1 MTCPQPSMTVRIDL
15 TALLRRVAHGVHHMR
30 PTDLAIRAVLLV
42 GCLAVTVWMIHSGEL
57 VWPLV
62 VGAAGIFEFQAVI
75 GADPAHQVAGAVHAF
90 AGVPVGVG
98 DEAHGSEIGAA
109 VVAAR

>member
-1 MTCPQPSMTVRIDL
+1 MTCPQPSMTVRIRLSDL
-15 TALLRRVAHGVHHMR
+15 VRRTVHGVHHMR

-62 VGAAGIFEFQAVI
+62 VGAAGALSLATDAVELY
-75 GADPAHQVAGAVHAF
+75 AVGAVCDRLA
-90 AGVPVGVG
+90 
-98 DEAHGSEIGAA
+98 EEEE
-109 VVAAR
+109 

>member
-30 PTDLAIRAVLLV
+30 PTDLVIRAVLLV
-42 GCLAVTVWMIHSGEL
+42 GCLAVTVWMIHRGEL

-62 VGAAGIFEFQAVI
+62 VGAAGALSLATDAVELY
-75 GADPAHQVAGAVHAF
+75 A
-90 AGVPVGVG
+90 
-98 DEAHGSEIGAA
+98 
-109 VVAAR
+109 VAAICDRLAAQEEE